1 MTQTIENTTNTTGET
16 SENAQPAER
25 RYVAITLTD
34 ALRDAIET
42 RATAENTTPGLLCRS
57 IVAQFLGVTI
67 DVDRAAPRKYAT
79 EAERKAAQKAQRA
92 DRNAL
97 IKQLLAAHKA
107 AQAAGTPAPETAE
120 TPGDVLDDATDA

>member
-1 MTQTIENTTNTTGET
+1 MTETTTTTTTTNTTET
-16 SENAQPAER
+16 PAER

-42 RATAENTTPGLLCRS
+42 RAAAENTTPGLLCRK
-57 IVAQFLGVTI
+57 IVADFLNVTVDI
-67 DVDRAAPRKYAT
+67 DRAAPRKYAT
-79 EAERKAAQKAQRA
+79 EEERKAAQKAQRA

-107 AQAAGTPAPETAE
+107 AQAAGTPSAE
-120 TPGDVLDDATDA
+120 TPADVLADATGD